1 MARINTSGSVV
12 VIWGGGMQKE
22 NGIGEE
28 EKRVFECLCNV
39 IYIYFNDAIKYG
51 SMYVH
56 IH

>member
-28 EKRVFECLCNV
+28 EKRAFECLCNV
-39 IYIYFNDAIKYG
+39 LYIYFNDAIKYG